1 MDEDVTGDQVTG
13 FILLSAAVGSLVG
26 VGADAWDRKRQ
37 VIHQRQLT
45 SAVQVGVAP
54 LLTRQRQ
61 GVQVT
66 LRF

>member
-1 MDEDVTGDQVTG
+1 VEARAAA
-13 FILLSAAVGSLVG
+13 FIGIYAAVGTGIGVG
-26 VGADAWDRKRQ
+26 VDALIRKKH
-37 VIHQRQLT
+37 VIYQRQLT